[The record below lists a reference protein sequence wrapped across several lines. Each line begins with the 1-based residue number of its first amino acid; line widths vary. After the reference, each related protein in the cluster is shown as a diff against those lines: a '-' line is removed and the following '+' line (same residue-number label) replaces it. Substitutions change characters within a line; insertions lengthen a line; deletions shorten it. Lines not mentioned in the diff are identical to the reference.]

1 MFGELLFY
9 LLWGLQLATINVYIY
24 ICVCMCVLY
33 VYQALQNTHTCTEIH
48 YTNTCVIVDNQ

>member
-24 ICVCMCVLY
+24 ICVCVCVYYMYIKLY
-33 VYQALQNTHTCTEIH
+33 KTHIPAQKYTIQIH
-48 YTNTCVIVDNQ
+48 A